1 LLQKLP
7 VIGFFNRKSY
17 KGQFSIMPQINKNWS
32 VQLTIHFIIWGI
44 ILFFPLIFIY
54 SEGERNIIRYLDFS
68 LPVIFLMLVFY
79 TNYFLII
86 TRFLFKKKIWQFF
99 LTNLI
104 LFVVCLFLLDIIRQF
119 AFSSYY
125 EQLTNNKHIPP
136 KAKMR
141 EIIMYRDMISM
152 SVTAGLATAIKMT
165 TQWYKSQAEQKELE
179 KLHVES
185 ELNNLKH
192 QLNPHFLFNTLNN
205 IYSLI
210 SINQENAQ
218 NAVHQLSNLI
228 RYVLYDSD
236 QPEVTLNKDLK
247 FTTNYIK
254 LMSLR
259 LPSHVKLETEI
270 LKADESITIAPL
282 LFISLV
288 ENAFKH
294 GVSPTEASFISIRI
308 SMTETNKLECRV
320 ENSNFPKPEAD
331 KSGSGIGLNN
341 LRKRLELIYPSAY
354 ELTTEENSERYI
366 STLTLLIGK
375 D

>member
-1 LLQKLP
+1 MSE
-7 VIGFFNRKSY
+7 IRK
-17 KGQFSIMPQINKNWS
+17 NNS
-32 VQLTIHFIIWGI
+32 VQLSIHLIIWGI
-44 ILFFPLIFIY
+44 IMFFPLIFIY
-54 SEGERNIIRYLDFS
+54 SEGERNIVRYLDFS
-68 LPVIFLMLVFY
+68 LPIFFLMVAFY
-79 TNYFLII
+79 ANYFLII
-86 TRFLFKKKIWQFF
+86 SRYLFNKKIWQFF
-99 LTNLI
+99 LTNLL
-104 LFVVCLFLLDIIRQF
+104 LFAICMLLLDLVRHFYFYPYYFRTEALKNFPHRENMRQILLF
-119 AFSSYY
+119 
-125 EQLTNNKHIPP
+125 
-136 KAKMR
+136 
-141 EIIMYRDMISM
+141 RDIISM
-152 SVTAGLATAIKMT
+152 SFTVGLATAIKMT
-165 TQWYKSQAEQKELE
+165 TQWYKSQSEQKELE

-210 SINQENAQ
+210 SINQDNAQ

-228 RYVLYDSD
+228 RYVLYESD
-236 QPEVTLNKDLK
+236 HPKVPLSKDLN

-270 LKADESITIAPL
+270 VTADESITIAPL

-294 GVSPTEASFISIRI
+294 GVSPVLPSHISIRI
-308 SMTETNKLECRV
+308 TMTGANELECRV

-341 LRKRLELIYPSAY
+341 LRKRLELIYPSAF
-354 ELTTEENSERYI
+354 ELNIEENGERYI
-366 STLTLLIGK
+366 STLTLKTGS

>member
-1 LLQKLP
+1 MPESQKNKTLQ
-7 VIGFFNRKSY
+7 F
-17 KGQFSIMPQINKNWS
+17 
-32 VQLTIHFIIWGI
+32 TIHFIVWGV

-68 LPVIFLMLVFY
+68 LPIIFLMIVFY

-86 TRFLFKKKIWQFF
+86 SKCLFNKKIWQFF
-99 LTNLI
+99 VANLLLFAFCIFLMDSIKEYYFAEYFAKLEILKHFPPHGKMKEI
-104 LFVVCLFLLDIIRQF
+104 LFIRDI
-119 AFSSYY
+119 FSM
-125 EQLTNNKHIPP
+125 T
-136 KAKMR
+136 MT
-141 EIIMYRDMISM
+141 
-152 SVTAGLATAIKMT
+152 VGLATAIKMT
-165 TQWYKSQAEQKELE
+165 TQWYQSQAEQKELE

-185 ELNNLKH
+185 ELHNLKH

-228 RYVLYDSD
+228 RYVLYESD
-236 QPEVTLNKDLK
+236 QPKVPLSKDLN

-270 LKADESITIAPL
+270 MTADEGITIAPL

-294 GVSPTEASFISIRI
+294 GVSPTEASHISIRI
-308 SMTETNKLECRV
+308 TMAGAKELECRV

-331 KSGSGIGLNN
+331 KSGSGIGLSN
-341 LRKRLELIYPSAY
+341 LRKRLELIYPSVS
-354 ELTTEENSERYI
+354 ELNIEENSESYI
-366 STLTLLIGK
+366 STLNLKL
-375 D
+375 

>member
-1 LLQKLP
+1 M
-7 VIGFFNRKSY
+7 V
-17 KGQFSIMPQINKNWS
+17 
-32 VQLTIHFIIWGI
+32 
-44 ILFFPLIFIY
+44 
-54 SEGERNIIRYLDFS
+54 
-68 LPVIFLMLVFY
+68 VFY
-79 TNYFLII
+79 SNYFLII
-86 TRFLFKKKIWQFF
+86 SRYLFNKKIWQFF
-99 LTNLI
+99 LANLL
-104 LFVVCLFLLDIIRQF
+104 LFAACLLLLDLIRQF
-119 AFSSYY
+119 YFYPYYARTEAF
-125 EQLTNNKHIPP
+125 NKFPHRDN
-136 KAKMR
+136 MR
-141 EIIMYRDMISM
+141 QIILFRDIISM
-152 SVTAGLATAIKMT
+152 SFTVGLATAIKMT
-165 TQWYKSQAEQKELE
+165 TQWYKSQSEQKELE
-179 KLHVES
+179 KLHIES

-228 RYVLYDSD
+228 RYVLYESD
-236 QPEVTLNKDLK
+236 HSEVPLGKDLN

-270 LKADESITIAPL
+270 MKADEGIAIAPL

-294 GVSPTEASFISIRI
+294 GVSPSLPSYISIRI
-308 SMTETNKLECRV
+308 RMAGTNELECRV

-341 LRKRLELIYPSAY
+341 LRKRLELIYPYAF
-354 ELTTEENSERYI
+354 ELNIEENGEKYV
-366 STLTLLIGK
+366 STLTLKIG
-375 D
+375 

>member
-1 LLQKLP
+1 MSET
-7 VIGFFNRKSY
+7 RKNS
-17 KGQFSIMPQINKNWS
+17 S
-32 VQLTIHFIIWGI
+32 VQLSIHIIIWGI
-44 ILFFPLIFIY
+44 ILFFPMIFIY
-54 SEGERNIIRYLDFS
+54 SEGERNIIRYLDFM
-68 LPVIFLMLVFY
+68 LPIVMLMVVFY

-86 TRFLFKKKIWQFF
+86 KRFLFNKKIWQFF
-99 LTNLI
+99 LANLL
-104 LFVVCLFLLDIIRQF
+104 LFVVCLVLLDLIRQIYF
-119 AFSSYY
+119 YPYY
-125 EQLTNNKHIPP
+125 AQIEKLKNFPHRDN
-136 KAKMR
+136 MR
-141 EIIMYRDMISM
+141 QIILFRDIISM
-152 SVTAGLATAIKMT
+152 SVTVVLSTAIRMT
-165 TQWYKSQAEQKELE
+165 TQWYQSQAEQKELE
-179 KLHVES
+179 KLHIES
-185 ELNNLKH
+185 ELHNLKH

-228 RYVLYDSD
+228 RYVLFESD
-236 QPEVTLNKDLK
+236 HPKVQLSKDLN

-270 LKADESITIAPL
+270 MSAAESITIAPL

-294 GVSPTEASFISIRI
+294 GVSPTEASHISVRI
-308 SMTETNKLECRV
+308 SMTGVNELECRV

-341 LRKRLELIYPSAY
+341 LRKRLELIYPGSFK
-354 ELTTEENSERYI
+354 LNVEEKGESYI
-366 STLTLLIGK
+366 STLTINIGLE
-375 D
+375 